1 MYAPKYRLEAIET
14 IGRKILLEY
23 DRTLLEGPPQAIP
36 IETIIETKF
45 NLTLEYH
52 TLRKNGS
59 VLGET
64 IFDDGAAILY
74 LQLSDSVYSQS
85 GRRKQLWNERHGAGA
100 GQPSLSC
107 LSGTCKGGVGIC
119 LHLSLVSDPLMI
131 FWV

>member
-64 IFDDGAAILY
+64 ILMTEQPFYMTEQRGNTFDCCEGWDNF
-74 LQLSDSVYSQS
+74 D
-85 GRRKQLWNERHGAGA
+85 
-100 GQPSLSC
+100 
-107 LSGTCKGGVGIC
+107 
-119 LHLSLVSDPLMI
+119 
-131 FWV
+131 